1 MWRKVVRALLWIA
14 AVCGVLVGIVAIF
27 FQTWTLPGDDPQ
39 LAASIE
45 PALSVGDLVL
55 VTRSSGASDGALV
68 RCADP
73 DAPGRFVVGR
83 VIGHTGDDIQFVSG
97 TMLVNGQTPS
107 TSVACDPPTVHLRNP
122 ATQEDVELGC
132 QLEEFAGTTHPVLRP
147 GPTAQTAERD
157 VNAKVDPAKVYLVS
171 DDRPLHLD
179 SRDFGQI
186 AAATCQRIAFRLWA
200 VDGWGDAKKRLT
212 VLW

>member
-14 AVCGVLVGIVAIF
+14 LVCGVLAGVVSIF
-27 FQTWTLPGDDPQ
+27 FQTWTVPGDDPQ
-39 LAASIE
+39 LAVSIE

-55 VTRSSGASDGALV
+55 VTRSRGASDGALV

-83 VIGHTGDDIQFVSG
+83 VIGHGGDDVQFVSG
-97 TMLVNGQTPS
+97 TMLVDGQTPS
-107 TSVACDPPTVHLRNP
+107 ASVACEPPTVHLRNP

-147 GPTAQTAERD
+147 GQTADRD
-157 VNAKVDPAKVYLVS
+157 VKAKVDPGKVYLVS
-171 DDRPLHLD
+171 DDRALHLD

-186 AAATCQRIAFRLWA
+186 APATCQRVAFRFWGLG
-200 VDGWGDAKKRLT
+200 GWGDAKKRLT